1 MSIGEFAMPD
11 YLGALVVPAV
21 LVVSGLFAVCD
32 SWRRRRKRARKARS
46 ARRASEER
54 ERGVLREAESVVY
67 AAHARLARL
76 YLGPDDGAQADVLH
90 RP

>member
-1 MSIGEFAMPD
+1 MPD

-32 SWRRRRKRARKARS
+32 SWRRRCKRARKARS

-54 ERGVLREAESVVY
+54 ERGFCVRRRASCTRRMPVWPGCTWSPMT
-67 AAHARLARL
+67 
-76 YLGPDDGAQADVLH
+76 GPRRTFCTGPK
-90 RP
+90 RGG